1 MAIVKIA
8 NGSLCGAGP
17 HKIQGIGAGF
27 IPSILDVDILDEV
40 IQISSNDSVEMA
52 KKLALKEGLL
62 VGISSGAATVAAIQV
77 AKRPENKGKLIA
89 VIFPSFGERYLSTI
103 LFQSIREEAEKL
115 QPDP

>member
-52 KKLALKEGLL
+52 KKLALQEGLL
-62 VGISSGAATVAAIQV
+62 VCGYCDHVFMQNCLLMKFCMGRCLDCRINSEQLRINLLKSCLVSSPALGQA
-77 AKRPENKGKLIA
+77 
-89 VIFPSFGERYLSTI
+89 
-103 LFQSIREEAEKL
+103 
-115 QPDP
+115 

>member
-52 KKLALKEGLL
+52 KELALKEGLL
-62 VGISSGAATVAAIQV
+62 VRGYCDHVFMQNCLLMKFCMGRCLDCRISSEQLRINLLKSCLVSSPALGQA
-77 AKRPENKGKLIA
+77 
-89 VIFPSFGERYLSTI
+89 
-103 LFQSIREEAEKL
+103 
-115 QPDP
+115 